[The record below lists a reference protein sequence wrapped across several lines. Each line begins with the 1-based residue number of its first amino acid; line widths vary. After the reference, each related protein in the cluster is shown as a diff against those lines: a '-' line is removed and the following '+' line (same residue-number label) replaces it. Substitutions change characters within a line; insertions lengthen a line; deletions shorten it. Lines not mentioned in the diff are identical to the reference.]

1 MELAEDGTC
10 HLPHRI
16 TATQLSGAVNTLSEL
31 LRTSKMQFSLTKHE
45 NVSIKQDDK
54 LFGNATAH
62 FPEKEIRNERRT
74 KLRFAREFRVLAK
87 EIAAKEI
94 WCE

>member
-16 TATQLSGAVNTLSEL
+16 TATQLSGAVHTLSEL

-54 LFGNATAH
+54 SFGNATAH
-62 FPEKEIRNERRT
+62 FPEKEIRNERVEQNYGSPGN
-74 KLRFAREFRVLAK
+74 FEY
-87 EIAAKEI
+87 
-94 WCE
+94 